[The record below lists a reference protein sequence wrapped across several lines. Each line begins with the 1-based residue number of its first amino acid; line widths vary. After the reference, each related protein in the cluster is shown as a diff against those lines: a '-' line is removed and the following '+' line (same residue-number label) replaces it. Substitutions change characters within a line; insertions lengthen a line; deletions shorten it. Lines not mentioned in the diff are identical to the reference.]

1 MSRKTS
7 GTKGLRLEEILRAYF
22 LQAGFFVVRGAPFR
36 LDGEDL
42 TDIDL
47 WMYERPTGTARRRQ
61 IVDAKSKSKPK
72 AVERLLWTK
81 GLAEALDMDGAYV
94 ATTDSR
100 ASLRRMAKK
109 LGVSILD
116 GTDLRRIG
124 ASEKVHMP
132 ERFTDEELNGVVR
145 SVDKSRKNKEFQN
158 HLFEVKSSVVE
169 SFGVNGTVRALD
181 AVSYFANATVGAH
194 PGSEPAAAGG
204 RLTYL
209 SASLVGANLDF
220 VGVEAPFRS
229 ADERREMLVN
239 AIRYG
244 SVDKDEGLEKLRLA
258 TGIVRQYADNGPAIA
273 KGVEQGFTRD
283 LNNIPAEIIADH
295 VVRMGKS
302 ESLFGV
308 ARDLE
313 RSCYLKECPTFDQL
327 DTASKSFLGAL
338 FDFCSVDRAKFAEA
352 WKPTD
357 VEEKKTSEPKQESAE
372 AGPLFEKSS

>member
-1 MSRKTS
+1 MNGKTL
-7 GTKGLRLEEILRAYF
+7 GAKGLRLEEILRAYF
-22 LQAGFFVVRGAPFR
+22 LQAGFFVVRGVPFQ

-47 WMYERPTGTARRRQ
+47 WLYERPTGTARRRQ
-61 IVDAKSKSKPK
+61 IVDAKSKSKPR

-81 GLAEALDMDGAYV
+81 GLAEVLEMDGAYV

-116 GTDLRRIG
+116 GSDLQRIG
-124 ASEKVHMP
+124 ASEKVHTP
-132 ERFTDEELNGVVR
+132 ERFTDEELNGVVK

-158 HLFEVKSSVVE
+158 HLFDVKSSVVE
-169 SFGVNGTVRALD
+169 SFGVNGAVRALD

-194 PGSEPAAAGG
+194 PGSEPATAGG
-204 RLTYL
+204 RLTYF

-220 VGVEAPFRS
+220 VGAATPFRS

-258 TGIVRQYADNGPAIA
+258 TGIVSQYADNGPAVA
-273 KGVEQGFTRD
+273 KAVEQGFTRD

-295 VVRMGKS
+295 VVHMGKG
-302 ESLFGV
+302 EYLFGV
-308 ARDLE
+308 SRDLE
-313 RSCYLKECPTFDQL
+313 RACYLRECPTFDQL
-327 DTASKSFLGAL
+327 GTASKSFLGAL
-338 FDFCSVDRAKFAEA
+338 FDFCSIDRAKFAEA
-352 WKPTD
+352 WKPSD
-357 VEEKKTSEPKQESAE
+357 LKEKKTAETKLAE
-372 AGPLFEKSS
+372 AGPLFEKSF

>member
-1 MSRKTS
+1 MKGKTS
-7 GTKGLRLEEILRAYF
+7 GAKGLRLEEILRAYF
-22 LQAGFFVVRGAPFR
+22 LQAGFFVVRSAPFR
-36 LDGEDL
+36 IDGKDV

-47 WMYERPTGTARRRQ
+47 WLYERPTGTARRRQ

-81 GLAEALDMDGAYV
+81 GLAEVLDMDGAYV

-100 ASLRRMAKK
+100 VSLRRMAKK

-116 GTDLRRIG
+116 GSDLQRIR

-132 ERFTDEELNGVVR
+132 ERFTDEELNEIVR
-145 SVDKSRKNKEFQN
+145 SVDRNRKNKEFQN

-181 AVSYFANATVGAH
+181 SVSYFADATVGAY
-194 PGSEPAAAGG
+194 PGSETAIAGG
-204 RLTYL
+204 RLTYY
-209 SASLVGANLDF
+209 SASLVGVNLDY
-220 VGVEAPFRS
+220 VGVEAAFRS

-244 SVDKDEGLEKLRLA
+244 SVDKVEGLEKLRLA
-258 TGIVRQYADNGPAIA
+258 TGIIRQYAENGPAVA
-273 KGVEQGFTRD
+273 KAVEQRFTHE
-283 LNNIPAEIIADH
+283 LNDIPAEIIADH

-302 ESLFGV
+302 ESLFSV

-313 RSCYLKECPTFDQL
+313 RSCYLRECPTFDQL
-327 DTASKSFLGAL
+327 DTASKAFLGTL
-338 FDFCSVDRAKFAEA
+338 LDFCSVDRAKFAEA
-352 WKPTD
+352 WKRSYSKG
-357 VEEKKTSEPKQESAE
+357 KKSSEPPTAE
-372 AGPLFEKSS
+372 VGPLFKRTS